1 MAGELVEI
9 DKFGRIYIP
18 VHLRTHINKKFV
30 ASKIGSQLVILSLP
44 EGVSEAEITLDEST
58 FKDMK

>member
-18 VHLRTHINKKFV
+18 VHLRAHINRKLI
-30 ASKIGSQLVILSLP
+30 ASKIGTQLIILSLP
-44 EGVSEAEITLDEST
+44 EGLEDAEITLDEST
-58 FKDMK
+58 FRKGT